1 MYLEEFKKLNEMK
14 EDLETLRGILVDLD
28 RSRYILAYNDI
39 LNMAMKADTY
49 SEFKY
54 GTIVARI
61 ERGRYCLSVSTL
73 ESCIG
78 YAEIL
83 IKKTEEYL
91 QLLIVKEYLSPKK
104 AGNVV

>member
-1 MYLEEFKKLNEMK
+1 MFLEEFKKLNEMK

-39 LNMAMKADTY
+39 LRIAMKADSY
-49 SEFKY
+49 SKFKY
-54 GTIVARI
+54 GTVVSRI

-91 QLLIVKEYLSPKK
+91 QLLIVKEYLSPAKI
-104 AGNVV
+104 A